1 MDSID
6 MKFEEALKEVAE
18 SIDQYVGVVNDTSS
32 KQYDDFNKNLKTE
45 FGKNLEQI
53 QNILNNLRTE
63 LDQNNE
69 KFVEMQKGINE
80 VDVEN

>member
-1 MDSID
+1 MDATD
-6 MKFEEALKEVAE
+6 LKFEDALKEVAE
-18 SIDQYVGVVNDTSS
+18 GIDQYTGMMKDNSN
-32 KQYDDFNKNLKTE
+32 KLYEDFNKDLKGE

-53 QNILNNLRTE
+53 QAILNNLRTE

-69 KFVEMQKGINE
+69 KFVEVSKSINE